1 MAGNPVCGPG
11 LRSDERERKSA
22 VFSATGGRMLFAT
35 GLEGG
40 VLHNG
45 LRISLSY
52 RCGYPQSDF
61 AVLAD
66 GQPRDIAVFE
76 AEKTPLDLAV
86 VLDLSGIQ
94 QTLRVVGR
102 PDPVRLGLIRMLDDL
117 SPQDHLAVVSFS
129 SRPHQVSGLTSD
141 HASLRDALEDAMNE
155 RDRVREP
162 TAAVREAVA
171 FAPRVFDGQPRIG
184 RRRAVLLI
192 THNRST
198 DDDVDAAAAIAALR
212 GADAVLTT
220 LVVPQFYSTA
230 HMHGGI
236 GILGR
241 KRATWPPRGHDE
253 IVELPEQ
260 GAVDLIVEATAGEI
274 FRGALNVF

>member
-76 AEKTPLDLAV
+76 AENTPLDLAV

-117 SPQDHLAVVSFS
+117 SPQDRLAVVSFS

-141 HASLRDALEDAMNE
+141 HASLRDALKDAMNE
-155 RDRVREP
+155 RLRVREP
-162 TAAVREAVA
+162 S
-171 FAPRVFDGQPRIG
+171 
-184 RRRAVLLI
+184 RRR
-192 THNRST
+192 S
-198 DDDVDAAAAIAALR
+198 
-212 GADAVLTT
+212 
-220 LVVPQFYSTA
+220 
-230 HMHGGI
+230 
-236 GILGR
+236 
-241 KRATWPPRGHDE
+241 
-253 IVELPEQ
+253 
-260 GAVDLIVEATAGEI
+260 
-274 FRGALNVF
+274 